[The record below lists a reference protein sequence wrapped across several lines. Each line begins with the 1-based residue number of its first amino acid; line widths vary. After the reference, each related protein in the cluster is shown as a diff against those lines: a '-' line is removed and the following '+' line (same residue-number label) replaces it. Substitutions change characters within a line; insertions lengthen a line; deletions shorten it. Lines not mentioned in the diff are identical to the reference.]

1 MMKYLI
7 LIFALLAAPAFAV
20 EPDEVMDDPALEARA
35 REISREL
42 KCVVCQGEHIDE
54 SNAGIAR
61 DLRLLVRERLLH
73 GETDQDILDFVVARY
88 GEYVLMRPAWSGSN
102 IILYV
107 AGPVILIFALIS
119 GFFYF
124 RRRSLAVD
132 AAAGGLSKD
141 EADRLAEILKE

>member
-1 MMKYLI
+1 MKYFI

-73 GETDQDILDFVVARY
+73 GDENQDVLDFIVARY
-88 GEYVLMRPAWSGSN
+88 GEYVLMRPTWSGAN
-102 IILYV
+102 IVLYV
-107 AGPVILIFALIS
+107 AGPVIFIFALLS
-119 GFFYF
+119 GFFYL
-124 RRRSLAVD
+124 RRRTTGVD
-132 AAAGGLSKD
+132 VSAGGLSKD
-141 EADRLAEILKE
+141 EEARLAQILKE